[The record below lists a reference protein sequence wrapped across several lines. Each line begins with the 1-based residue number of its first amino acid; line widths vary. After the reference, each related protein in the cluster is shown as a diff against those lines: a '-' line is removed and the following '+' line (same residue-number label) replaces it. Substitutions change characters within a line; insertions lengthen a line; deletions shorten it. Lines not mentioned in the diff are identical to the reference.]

1 MWWTELST
9 EEDKM
14 KDNRTLVCDE
24 ELSKISDEHKTTP
37 ISVGAGL
44 KTKPIATLE
53 HEMLTG
59 LEPKEG
65 DLWTNCDTDNVYAWN
80 GDKWVD
86 TEPAT
91 LEDKAPTLELYHSS
105 PGEMITFEPSND
117 FSINDE
123 NGEMLIRLDMST
135 GEVEFGD
142 NYNPNVAAKVFWNCL
157 GQHKQADHWKES
169 ANITATEVLRD
180 VRKILG
186 VGEGENVVEAAR
198 QIAGDAEHESHCN
211 WHTWDHIFSW
221 SGDDCTCGDNNAIID
236 CPYIPEKFSIDDER
250 KPTWRVSAEQTF
262 DDAMK
267 VID

>member
-1 MWWTELST
+1 
-9 EEDKM
+9 M
-14 KDNRTLVCDE
+14 KDNKTQVYD

-44 KTKPIATLE
+44 ETKPLATLE

-59 LEPKEG
+59 LEPVKG

-91 LEDKAPTLELYHSS
+91 LEDKAPTLELYHTAPTSFVTFQ
-105 PGEMITFEPSND
+105 PNNNFIITGD
-117 FSINDE
+117 
-123 NGEMLIRLDMST
+123 NGEEFVCINMKT
-135 GEVEFGD
+135 GKTTLGPE
-142 NYNPNVAAKVFWNCL
+142 YNPDLAARVFWNCIE
-157 GQHKQADHWKES
+157 QQFKQPDAWEES

-180 VRKILG
+180 VKKVLG
-186 VGEGENVVEAAR
+186 VEEGENVVEVAR
-198 QIAGDAEHESHCN
+198 QIAGDAGHESHCN
-211 WHTWDHIFSW
+211 WHKWDHRFSW
-221 SGDDCTCGDNNAIID
+221 SGTDCTCGDNNAIID
-236 CPYIPEKFSIDDER
+236 CPYIPEIVLEKFSIDDEE
-250 KPTWRVSAEQTF
+250 KSTWRALSKAEQTF